1 MDGEESTGRMEPVPK
16 AVEVPSVVSS
26 NKPKSIPVENEPALP
41 DEKAGSASGA
51 SSATRP
57 LSPTGE
63 PSGQQAG
70 IIVEEPLPIA
80 PEDLV
85 AAQEALASEPDAKTS
100 RLSRSTKVSSALSGA
115 SSSIDYKK
123 QALDS
128 LSSTSVSRP
137 LSGNITGNSLNLNEV
152 SEKGIEVRKEQIQR
166 AKKRAVDQKR
176 KRTSRIVRRVIIAV
190 VIVLVLAAVGAFSIF
205 RWGIHDDYADMQGT
219 WQIEG
224 TNAKVTIADG
234 KIRLSKEVAYDYEI
248 DPMAKTLVFDFGQ
261 LDGSGRYRFSLDRN
275 QLSMLDGAFEST
287 ETLSEDIPWT
297 LQAFMDFLATN
308 DIKSPDLG
316 DGSITLNRVI
326 EE

>member
-1 MDGEESTGRMEPVPK
+1 MDGEDSTGRMAPVPK

-26 NKPKSIPVENEPALP
+26 SKPKNIPIAGEPAP
-41 DEKAGSASGA
+41 KSEKGA
-51 SSATRP
+51 SDSGSSSVTRP
-57 LSPTGE
+57 LSPAPE
-63 PSGQQAG
+63 PSEQQTG
-70 IIVEEPLPIA
+70 KIVAEPEPVTPADLIAEEGEIG
-80 PEDLV
+80 
-85 AAQEALASEPDAKTS
+85 SEVDAKTDK
-100 RLSRSTKVSSALSGA
+100 LARSGKLAGA
-115 SSSIDYKK
+115 SSGISRSEDYKK

-166 AKKRAVDQKR
+166 AKKRAVDQRR
-176 KRTSRIVRRVIIAV
+176 KRTTRFVRRIIIAV
-190 VIVLVLAAVGAFSIF
+190 VIVLVLAAVGTFSIF
-205 RWGIHDDYADMQGT
+205 RWGVHDDYADMQGT

-224 TNAKVTIADG
+224 SKAKVTIADG
-234 KIRLSKEVAYDYEI
+234 KIKLNKEVAYNYEI
-248 DPMAKTLVFDFGQ
+248 DPTAKTLTFDFGQ
-261 LDGSGRYRFSLDRN
+261 LDGNGRYRFSLDRN
-275 QLSMLDGAFEST
+275 QLSLLDGVFEST

-297 LQAFMDFLATN
+297 LQAFMDFLAAN